1 MKGFHRIRTTVNR
14 KNDHMEGEK
23 MPLLIS
29 YKCQNCLVTIEWVY
43 DQEDGVHPPDVR
55 GCPGKGCS
63 ELHEL
68 SVRAITESEASER
81 KLGELY
87 SL

>member
-1 MKGFHRIRTTVNR
+1 MKGVHRIRTTVNR
-14 KNDHMEGEK
+14 KNDHTNEEK

-29 YKCQNCLVTIEWVY
+29 YKCQDCLVTIEWVY
-43 DQEDGVHPPDVR
+43 DQEDGVHPSGVR

-68 SVRAITESEASER
+68 SVRPINESEASEW
-81 KLGELY
+81 KSGEPY